1 MSFLMALFY
10 DRVMTG
16 VEEACLREWRAELL
30 GQVDGHVLEIG
41 AGTGAT
47 IDCYPAEVTRLVLS
61 EPDPHMRKRLER
73 QVVQRGRDD
82 IDVIAGSAERI
93 TPGRLQKSIF
103 NASGTERIEAADES
117 FDFAVSTLVCC
128 SVGDL
133 HASLCEIR
141 RILKPGGRLVFLE
154 HVAAAPGTSRRR
166 WQNWLTPIWRR
177 LMGNCHLNRET
188 ERAIV
193 DCGFEISRIA
203 RESMRKAPPFARPTI
218 RGIAIKP
225 G

>member
-47 IDCYPAEVTRLVLS
+47 IDCYPAGVTRLVLS

-93 TPGRLQKSIF
+93 EVDD
-103 NASGTERIEAADES
+103 AS

-128 SVGDL
+128 SVADL
-133 HASLCEIR
+133 HASLREIR

>member
-10 DRVMTG
+10 DCAMTG

-30 GQVDGHVLEIG
+30 GQVEGRVLEIG

-47 IDCYPAEVTRLVLS
+47 IDLYPPAVQRLVLS

-73 QVVQRGRDD
+73 HVGQRGRGN

-93 TPGRLQKSIF
+93 
-103 NASGTERIEAADES
+103 EAADES
-117 FDFAVSTLVCC
+117 FDYAVSTLVCC

-133 HASLCEIR
+133 HASLDEIR
-141 RILKPGGRLVFLE
+141 RVLKPGGGLVFLE

-166 WQNWLTPIWRR
+166 WQNWLTPVWRR

-193 DCGFEISRIA
+193 DCGFEIRRIA

-218 RGIAIKP
+218 RGIAVKP